1 MGVGGG
7 RTIFSPLA
15 NNLTSRRSKKYGL
28 IRVEVH
34 IYKNCTQHM
43 YDKRLSQPPEVPNR
57 NNKWREGGSGSLS
70 GFWMSAKICFFQKA
84 RVLGCRV
91 KTYDDSA
98 ILSGASHFAQ
108 GRPSGSKAG
117 PRCPN
122 PKFGIPL
129 TLLAVWVPNLPLLA
143 HFGLPG
149 FKIGAVVT
157 RLLGLDSKIIDLVE
171 YHCNSLIFSLK
182 KPISAKTNGHE
193 RIANG

>member
-1 MGVGGG
+1 M
-7 RTIFSPLA
+7 
-15 NNLTSRRSKKYGL
+15 
-28 IRVEVH
+28 
-34 IYKNCTQHM
+34 
-43 YDKRLSQPPEVPNR
+43 
-57 NNKWREGGSGSLS
+57 EGGKERVAL
-70 GFWMSAKICFFQKA
+70 GFWMSAKICFFRKKTS
-84 RVLGCRV
+84 VLGCRV

-117 PRCPN
+117 PRCPG
-122 PKFGIPL
+122 PKYGIHL
-129 TLLAVWVPNLPLLA
+129 ILLAVWVPNLPLLS

-149 FKIGAVVT
+149 SKIGAVVT

-182 KPISAKTNGHE
+182 KPINAKTNGHE